1 VGDERSAVVAQ
12 AAIPDCNAAVPGLA
26 PRLPSQSP
34 KGRQGWR
41 PVFYKE
47 KKRKTNKHG
56 LYGYQ
61 NTENLMS
68 DDMGL

>member
-47 KKRKTNKHG
+47 KKEKQTN
-56 LYGYQ
+56 
-61 NTENLMS
+61 
-68 DDMGL
+68 MGFMGIKIQRI